1 MQTLQA
7 VGEAESFAFA
17 TEKLNLSLVADDMNL
32 AALGLGGLTHGLDT
46 MEMAAAYACFANN
59 GIYNEPRTYLKVEDS
74 EGNVILENE
83 SESHVAMKETTAY
96 LMNQMLKSV
105 ITGGTGTSAN
115 FGGMTIAGKTGTTS
129 DNYDRYFV
137 GYTPYYVAAVWT
149 GYEQP
154 EKISYSGNPAIT
166 MWKKVMQQVHADLPN
181 KDFDKP
187 ASGLE
192 TVTICRDSGLLCTDA
207 CHADSRGDRAVTV
220 TVATGTAPTESCTL
234 HAFRDYCTEGRCLA
248 TESCPAESVVQKA
261 FLDYTRTDYGAGI
274 RAEDDAYLISNME
287 KALEPGAPTEENPNG
302 TPGGC
307 PVHNG
312 MVVDPDNPDDSSTDP
327 SDPNYNPP
335 DPNGEGGNGG
345 ENPGNSG
352 TGEAPTEPTAP
363 TTPAEPSEPT
373 GPSGDPSGGDGDWWN
388 SLWNTTGN

>member
-1 MQTLQA
+1 M
-7 VGEAESFAFA
+7 VYWRSEAA
-17 TEKLNLSLVADDMNL
+17 
-32 AALGLGGLTHGLDT
+32 
-46 MEMAAAYACFANN
+46 
-59 GIYNEPRTYLKVEDS
+59 
-74 EGNVILENE
+74 
-83 SESHVAMKETTAY
+83 
-96 LMNQMLKSV
+96 
-105 ITGGTGTSAN
+105 
-115 FGGMTIAGKTGTTS
+115 
-129 DNYDRYFV
+129 
-137 GYTPYYVAAVWT
+137 
-149 GYEQP
+149 
-154 EKISYSGNPAIT
+154 
-166 MWKKVMQQVHADLPN
+166 
-181 KDFDKP
+181 
-187 ASGLE
+187 
-192 TVTICRDSGLLCTDA
+192 
-207 CHADSRGDRAVTV
+207 
-220 TVATGTAPTESCTL
+220 GTAPTESCTL
-234 HAFRDYCTEGRCLA
+234 HAFRDYCTEGQCLA

-352 TGEAPTEPTAP
+352 TGEAPTEPTTP